1 MKENGLVSTYTVK
14 QYKVHKQICNNDKID
29 NKLKRNFNQEE
40 RMKVIVSDLTYAN
53 VVGKWNYICLMLDLY
68 NREIVGYAAGKH
80 KDADLVRKAITT
92 IKYDLNKI
100 EIFHTDRG
108 NEFKNVMYKMLENIL
123 YLNKIEISERLY
135 YLNLIDAELNTQRT
149 MIRIMFKSRWID
161 EKKYKVS
168 MELLYEIGKIV
179 GGLIKFYAKNN
190 KKSV

>member
-1 MKENGLVSTYTVK
+1 MSK
-14 QYKVHKQICNNDKID
+14 QKNELILIPKYEKYMEYMLQVIL
-29 NKLKRNFNQEE
+29 KLPRTEKFN
-40 RMKVIVSDLTYAN
+40 I
-53 VVGKWNYICLMLDLY
+53 
-68 NREIVGYAAGKH
+68 
-80 KDADLVRKAITT
+80 
-92 IKYDLNKI
+92 
-100 EIFHTDRG
+100 G

-123 YLNKIEISERLY
+123 YLNKIEISKRLY

-149 MIRIMFKSRWID
+149 MIRIMFKSHWID

>member
-1 MKENGLVSTYTVK
+1 MSQQKDELILIPKYEKYMEYMLQV
-14 QYKVHKQICNNDKID
+14 IF
-29 NKLKRNFNQEE
+29 KLPRTEKFN
-40 RMKVIVSDLTYAN
+40 I
-53 VVGKWNYICLMLDLY
+53 
-68 NREIVGYAAGKH
+68 
-80 KDADLVRKAITT
+80 
-92 IKYDLNKI
+92 
-100 EIFHTDRG
+100 G

-123 YLNKIEISERLY
+123 YLNKIEISKRLY